1 MIDSASQ
8 STSLSRP
15 AVDLRDQIQRTTYE
29 QGPRPLCLP
38 FSASLAH
45 EATRGHTGVTTPEA
59 LAPEALWS
67 YCVRSGHATSSGTTL
82 AAVGDALSVE
92 GQPPLATWPY
102 NPKIGSATEPPPAS
116 ALYDVWHKAQLVD
129 LPLAHDGIETR
140 IEHALS
146 AQLLVVLVVEITT
159 EFEHPAVTGEITVP
173 SITAPAGDYHS
184 IVAVGAAT
192 APDQTMRRLLIRNS
206 WGPRWGAGGYGWLPI
221 EYLRGFAV
229 QAAVIDQQSCKATEP
244 PQLISLVHEGTHQ

>member
-1 MIDSASQ
+1 MIGSASQ
-8 STSLSRP
+8 TTSLSRP
-15 AVDLRDQIQRTTYE
+15 PVDLRDQTQPTAYE

-45 EATRGHTGVTTPEA
+45 EATRYYTGDVSPKA

-67 YCVRSGHATSSGTTL
+67 YCVRAGYATSSGTTL
-82 AAVGDALSVE
+82 EAVGDALSGE
-92 GQPPLATWPY
+92 GQPLLATWPY
-102 NPKIGSATEPPPAS
+102 NPNIGSATEPPPAS
-116 ALYDVWHKAQLVD
+116 ALSDVWYKAQLVD

-140 IEHALS
+140 IENALS

-159 EFEHPAVTGEITVP
+159 EFEHPTVTGEIAVP
-173 SITAPAGDYHS
+173 SITAPTGDYHS

-192 APDQTMRRLLIRNS
+192 DPDQTMRRLLIRNS
-206 WGPRWGAGGYGWLPI
+206 WGCRWGAGGYGWLPI

-229 QAAVIDQQSCKATEP
+229 QAAIIDYQSCEAIEP
-244 PQLISLVHEGTHQ
+244 PQQ